1 MSLPYC
7 HSLIRIS
14 QLSSKIEKMLSAV
27 RCVEQGPAATIQTV
41 QQLDIE
47 LVRLKTSLVEKFGL
61 SLGDRISELSPRCG
75 LTMEQFLYVQYAYM
89 TATLSVHTVLA
100 YPWMRALIGVR
111 SQDQF
116 RDAVALSIA
125 AVKHCSQEAIMST
138 EHIHS
143 RADTPVP

>member
-41 QQLDIE
+41 QQLDNE
-47 LVRLKTSLVEKFGL
+47 LLGLKKSLSEEFGL
-61 SLGDRISELSPRCG
+61 SLGVRVSNTSPRCG

-100 YPWMRALIGVR
+100 YPWMRVLIGVR
-111 SQDQF
+111 SHDTF
-116 RDAVALSIA
+116 RDALARSVA
-125 AVKHCSQEAIMST
+125 AVKLCSQEAIMST
-138 EHIHS
+138 ECIQF
-143 RADTPVP
+143 RAETPVP

>member
-14 QLSSKIEKMLSAV
+14 QLSSRIEKMLSAV

-41 QQLDIE
+41 QKLDND
-47 LVRLKTSLVEKFGL
+47 LVRLKTSLVEEFGL
-61 SLGDRISELSPRCG
+61 SLGDRVSEMSPRCG

-89 TATLSVHTVLA
+89 TATLSIHTVLA
-100 YPWMRALIGVR
+100 YPWMRALTGVR

-116 RDAVALSIA
+116 RDAVARSIT
-125 AVKHCSQEAIMST
+125 AVKQCSHKAIMAT
-138 EHIHS
+138 EQIHF